1 MEPLPGPK
9 AALKTK
15 ITKKMWVGGM
25 GQATK
30 CAAAGLSHAF
40 NGVSDHP
47 RCAQDAMQD

>member
-1 MEPLPGPK
+1 MTEAHGCQNDGGLSFVKNG
-9 AALKTK
+9 
-15 ITKKMWVGGM
+15 VGGM
-25 GQATK
+25 GGANK